1 MPSLQDLK
9 IYTDSLKAYSHK
21 MPAYFLGHGSPMN
34 ALEENE
40 FTRTW
45 QHIGQDLPKPRAI
58 LCISAHWE
66 TKGTFVTA
74 MEAPRTIHDF
84 YGFPRALFEVQYP
97 AAGNK
102 EVAELTQQLVQ
113 KTQIGLDHEWG
124 FDHGSWS
131 VIRHIY
137 PQADVPLLQLSID
150 YSKPAVWHYELAK
163 ELSEL
168 RKKGVLIIGSGNI
181 VHNLRTINWQQKEG
195 GYDWAEEVNESVKN
209 LILQDNHRPLQQFEK
224 LGSAAA
230 LAIPTPEHY
239 LPLLY
244 TLGVKEEGEQVS
256 FLNDKLLMGSLSMTS
271 VKVG

>member
-1 MPSLQDLK
+1 
-9 IYTDSLKAYSHK
+9 